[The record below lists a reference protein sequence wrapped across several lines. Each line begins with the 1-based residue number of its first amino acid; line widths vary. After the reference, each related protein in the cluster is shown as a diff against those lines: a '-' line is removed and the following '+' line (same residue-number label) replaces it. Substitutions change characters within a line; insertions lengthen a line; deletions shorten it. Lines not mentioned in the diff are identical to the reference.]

1 MNVLVVDKEPLI
13 RDQIKVGLQ
22 QFPQDFTVATGEGY
36 AGIHLLR
43 QHRFDLVFLGVP
55 RNSAEAKR
63 RIEYVRQIDPSVD
76 VVVVATDSTAKEL
89 SGEKGRLDI
98 YSFLSRSISAM
109 EFFKLL
115 RRIRERLHEGAAG
128 TMPSSN
134 GARRTTV

>member
-1 MNVLVVDKEPLI
+1 MNVLVVDKEPLV

-22 QFPQDFTVATGEGY
+22 QFPEDFTVATGEGY

-55 RNSAEAKR
+55 RNSAEAR
-63 RIEYVRQIDPSVD
+63 QRIEYVRQIEPSVD
-76 VVVVATDSTAKEL
+76 VVVVAQDSTAKEL

-115 RRIRERLHEGAAG
+115 RRIRERLNEGAAG
-128 TMPSSN
+128 TIAPN